1 MQQYTSQEP
10 RTRVTSIQSLPES
23 KIRFSSRLA
32 HHFPA
37 LLNPARVL
45 LLYLLLGTILMSCK
59 PADRSSKDRYVVL
72 SPEVAEILAAI
83 GGADRIVGI
92 TDECTYPA
100 ELQSIPSVG
109 KFGALN
115 KEKIY
120 ALKPSVIFSTGLEQ
134 DAIASEF
141 AKLGYKVETI
151 YPKSLAGMISEIRHV
166 GDITGLQAG
175 AKALADSMQTAIQT
189 ARQSSAG
196 NARPKVYIEI
206 YRDPLMSVSDQS
218 FVGELI
224 EAAGGDNIFGTLE
237 RDYARVKP
245 EDVVAANPDIIICYS
260 QDTLPNML
268 SRKGWQRIP
277 AIRNRR
283 VYFEADINP
292 DLIQRA
298 GPRSIMGIK
307 QLQQIFAELRTATH
321 E

>member
-1 MQQYTSQEP
+1 MQRYTFQDPITLE
-10 RTRVTSIQSLPES
+10 TRGKHKLPKSTSRIGYNLA
-23 KIRFSSRLA
+23 RHFS
-32 HHFPA
+32 A
-37 LLNPARVL
+37 LLYPARFL
-45 LLYLLLGTILMSCK
+45 FCCLLLGTILMSCK
-59 PADRSSKDRYVVL
+59 TADRSAEPRYVVL

-83 GGADRIVGI
+83 GGTDRIVGI
-92 TDECTYPA
+92 TDECTYPQD
-100 ELQSIPSVG
+100 LKSITSVG

-120 ALKPSVIFSTGLEQ
+120 SLKPSIIFSTGLEQ

-141 AKLGYKVETI
+141 GKLGYQVVTI
-151 YPKSLAGMISEIRHV
+151 YPKSVAGMISEIRRI

-175 AKALADSMQTAIQT
+175 AKALADSMQDAIQT
-189 ARQSSAG
+189 ARQINNGA
-196 NARPKVYIEI
+196 ARPKVYIEI

-224 EAAGGDNIFGTLE
+224 ETAGGDNIFGTLE

-260 QDTLPNML
+260 QDTLSNML

-283 VYFEADINP
+283 VYFESDINP

-298 GPRSIMGIK
+298 GPRSILGIK
-307 QLQQIFAELRTATH
+307 RLQQIFADSTKVAL
-321 E
+321 